1 MTLLI
6 ANNPKFSEFQVG
18 LSELPDLGQIRSWKQ
33 GERSISAPALPGD
46 AGSARSKPTDLSES
60 HARAIRAELSKVLR
74 NPIFVQSDRLSRFL
88 RFAVEMTLQGS
99 GELLKEYTIGVEAY
113 GRRPDFDPSQD
124 SIVRTEARR
133 LRAKLK
139 KYYQEEGNRDPIV
152 IDFQPGS
159 YVPAFQV
166 NAEHPSPEVRRND
179 THAFRADQVTI
190 SVLPFTH
197 LAGDAFGEACA
208 QGLTDEFMHRLT
220 GTEGIRVFARSAGSI
235 DALSASRPE
244 EKQGTWITS
253 EGFVRTERNRIR
265 VTSRLHDAGG
275 LQVASWR
282 FDAETEP
289 DELFAALERLASEI
303 VSCISDKA
311 NANETTSIAGI
322 HALAAGPVR
331 FAKQVP

>member
-1 MTLLI
+1 MTSLI
-6 ANNPKFSEFQVG
+6 ATNKRLSEFPVG
-18 LSELPDLGQIRSWKQ
+18 LSKLPELRQMRSWK
-33 GERSISAPALPGD
+33 RSETNLSAPDVHATPC
-46 AGSARSKPTDLSES
+46 AAIATDVSDS
-60 HARAIRAELSKVLR
+60 HQRAVRAELGKLLR
-74 NPIFVQSDRLSRFL
+74 SPIFVQSDRLSRFL

-99 GELLKEYTIGVEAY
+99 GEDLKEYTIGVEAY

-139 KYYQEEGNRDPIV
+139 KYYQEEGSLDPIV

-166 NAEHPSPEVRRND
+166 NAEEAPREDRRSFAP
-179 THAFRADQVTI
+179 AFRTEQVTI

-197 LAGDAFGEACA
+197 LSGDAFGEACA

-220 GTEGIRVFARSAGSI
+220 RTEGIRVFAFAAGSVN
-235 DALSASRPE
+235 ALSASSTEDKR
-244 EKQGTWITS
+244 GTWITS
-253 EGFVRTERNRIR
+253 EGFVRTEKNRIR

-282 FDAETEP
+282 FDAETQP
-289 DELFAALERLASEI
+289 DELFGALERLASEI

-311 NANETTSIAGI
+311 NAA
-322 HALAAGPVR
+322 H
-331 FAKQVP
+331 